1 MKGTMVF
8 YNPKTD
14 KFILLVYNDK
24 NKKHRV
30 VCETHTMLNYY
41 GMESKNIIYMYK
53 KYYKYMGEL

>member
-30 VCETHTMLNYY
+30 VCETHTMLNYD
-41 GMESKNIIYMYK
+41 GMESKNIKYVYR
-53 KYYKYMGEL
+53 KYYKYIGEL